1 MNYGKEEAKN
11 PAETF
16 GEYIFG
22 DAAMKKYLTAK
33 TYASLRK
40 TIDEGEPI
48 DPEICAEVAEAMKN
62 WAMSFGATHYTHWFQ
77 PLTGTTAGKHE
88 AFLDFCGKDG
98 AFCFSSCIKFLLFFG
113 SPFVFLTAD
122 EIAPDFCF
130 LLPDVPPEK
139 KRCRKSLSATFLKTE
154 NFYALFSSFFHPD
167 YTVGIGFAPI
177 RERRIF
183 PFFADYHC
191 R

>member
-1 MNYGKEEAKN
+1 MNYGKEESKN

-98 AFCFSSCIKFLLFFG
+98 AIMRLSG
-113 SPFVFLTAD
+113 
-122 EIAPDFCF
+122 
-130 LLPDVPPEK
+130 
-139 KRCRKSLSATFLKTE
+139 KSLVVGEPDA
-154 NFYALFSSFFHPD
+154 SSFPTD
-167 YTVGIGFAPI
+167 GARATCAARGYTAWDPTSPAFVKEGTLFIPAVFVSYTGETLDKKAPLLKSI
-177 RERRIF
+177 TALNTQTAHR
-183 PFFADYHC
+183 Y
-191 R
+191 

>member
-62 WAMSFGATHYTHWFQ
+62 WAMSFGTTHYTA
-77 PLTGTTAGKHE
+77 LVSA
-88 AFLDFCGKDG
+88 ADG
-98 AFCFSSCIKFLLFFG
+98 NYGGQA
-113 SPFVFLTAD
+113 
-122 EIAPDFCF
+122 
-130 LLPDVPPEK
+130 
-139 KRCRKSLSATFLKTE
+139 
-154 NFYALFSSFFHPD
+154 
-167 YTVGIGFAPI
+167 
-177 RERRIF
+177 
-183 PFFADYHC
+183 
-191 R
+191 

>member
-98 AFCFSSCIKFLLFFG
+98 AIMRLSG
-113 SPFVFLTAD
+113 
-122 EIAPDFCF
+122 
-130 LLPDVPPEK
+130 
-139 KRCRKSLSATFLKTE
+139 KSLVVGEPDA
-154 NFYALFSSFFHPD
+154 SSFPTD
-167 YTVGIGFAPI
+167 GARATCAARGYTAIP
-177 RERRIF
+177 RL
-183 PFFADYHC
+183 PHS
-191 R
+191 

>member
-88 AFLDFCGKDG
+88 AFLDFCGKT
-98 AFCFSSCIKFLLFFG
+98 AQSCVFRENRWWWASPTLLL
-113 SPFVFLTAD
+113 SPPTARVRPVRRAD
-122 EIAPDFCF
+122 IRRGIPR
-130 LLPDVPPEK
+130 LPH
-139 KRCRKSLSATFLKTE
+139 S
-154 NFYALFSSFFHPD
+154 
-167 YTVGIGFAPI
+167 
-177 RERRIF
+177 
-183 PFFADYHC
+183 
-191 R
+191 